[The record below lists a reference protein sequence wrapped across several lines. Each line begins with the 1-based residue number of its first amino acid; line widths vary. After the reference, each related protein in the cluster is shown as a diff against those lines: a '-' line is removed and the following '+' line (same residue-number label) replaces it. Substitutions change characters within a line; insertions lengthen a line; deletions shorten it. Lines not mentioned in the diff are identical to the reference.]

1 MANIDFLYGFILC
14 LVFATANFLKL
25 GLQNKTYVL
34 PSTFFALMWG
44 LTSLGGFLYS
54 NMIVGDSDYYSEA
67 NHLKE
72 ISSYQLSILMT
83 IFSAFLLAR
92 FVRRDVAVKV
102 TAQFSR
108 MDIVYIRRKTRWIL
122 YLFFAIGVYRLIT
135 VMSITGFNY
144 SVIRTYYVESRS
156 HFGAFELNIIRI
168 GIYVSRFAVL
178 YVCILGMEAALRGI
192 RLKRFVIDFLLFI
205 PFQMSFGGRLFI
217 LSFFVPFFFSYL
229 LVRSV
234 TAIRGKGKKIDKK
247 FLLILVLP
255 LIMLVM
261 VQILKMDE
269 VISMQ
274 TIGAYSTE
282 IFYSSSAYIHMNELW
297 SSLPREYSLGYG
309 MNCLGLGSSVYS
321 NIIES
326 WTVKYNSALVCVP
339 SMIPQIFLD
348 FGKEGSLVFYFLVF
362 YLIEDWAMVCMKN
375 LTIKNILVV
384 NLLCQV
390 TYQTV
395 SSSAFD
401 CLRAFVVGYI
411 AFLLFVQMTKTKYVR
426 NSNY

>member
-1 MANIDFLYGFILC
+1 MINIELLYSFILC
-14 LVFATANFLKL
+14 LVFAIANFFKL
-25 GLQNKTYVL
+25 GMRNKTYVL

-54 NMIVGDSDYYSEA
+54 NIIVGNSDYYSEA

-83 IFSAFLLAR
+83 IFSAFLVVR
-92 FVRRDVAVKV
+92 FMRRNISIKVAGGVCGANIVAVRHK
-102 TAQFSR
+102 
-108 MDIVYIRRKTRWIL
+108 MRWGL

-168 GIYVSRFAVL
+168 GSYVSQFAVL

-247 FLLILVLP
+247 FLLILALP

-297 SSLPREYSLGYG
+297 NSLPREYSLGYG

-321 NIIES
+321 DVIES

-362 YLIEDWAMVCMKN
+362 YLIEDRAMVCMKN
-375 LTIKNILVV
+375 LTIKNILVI

-401 CLRAFVVGYI
+401 CLRAFIVGYVCLI
-411 AFLLFVQMTKTKYVR
+411 IFNRFCHSKNVKTPY
-426 NSNY
+426 

>member
-25 GLQNKTYVL
+25 GMRNKTYVL

-54 NMIVGDSDYYSEA
+54 NILVGDSDYYSEA

-83 IFSAFLLAR
+83 IFSAFLVVR
-92 FVRRDVAVKV
+92 FMRRNISIKVAGGVCGANIVAVRHK
-102 TAQFSR
+102 
-108 MDIVYIRRKTRWIL
+108 MRWGL

-135 VMSITGFNY
+135 VMSITGFDY
-144 SVIRTYYVESRS
+144 SVIRTYYVEFRS

-168 GIYVSRFAVL
+168 GSYVSQFAVL

-247 FLLILVLP
+247 FLLILALP

-297 SSLPREYSLGYG
+297 NSLPREYSLGYG
-309 MNCLGLGSSVYS
+309 TNCLGLGSSVYS

-348 FGKEGSLVFYFLVF
+348 FGKEGSLVFYFIVF
-362 YLIEDWAMVCMKN
+362 YLIEDRAMVCMKN
-375 LTIKNILVV
+375 LTIKNILVI

-395 SSSAFD
+395 SSSALD
-401 CLRAFVVGYI
+401 CLRAFIAGYI
-411 AFLLFVQMTKTKYVR
+411 ALLLFVQMTKTKYVR

>member
-1 MANIDFLYGFILC
+1 MVNIDLLYSFILC
-14 LVFATANFLKL
+14 SVFATANFLKL
-25 GLQNKTYVL
+25 GLHNKTYVL

-54 NMIVGDSDYYSEA
+54 NILVGDSDYYSEA

-83 IFSAFLLAR
+83 IFSAFLVVR
-92 FVRRDVAVKV
+92 FMRRNISIKVAGGVCGANIVAVRHK
-102 TAQFSR
+102 
-108 MDIVYIRRKTRWIL
+108 MRWGL

-168 GIYVSRFAVL
+168 GSYVSQLAVL

-247 FLLILVLP
+247 FLLILALP
-255 LIMLVM
+255 LIMLVI

-297 SSLPREYSLGYG
+297 NSLPREYSLGYG

-321 NIIES
+321 DVIES

-362 YLIEDWAMVCMKN
+362 YLIEDRAMVCMKN

-401 CLRAFVVGYI
+401 CLRAFIVGYVCLI
-411 AFLLFVQMTKTKYVR
+411 IFNRFCHSKIVKTPY
-426 NSNY
+426 